1 MTEREWLIALNMIPE
16 IRPRTVTRLLEA
28 FGSTEGIFKAPEEHL
43 RQVEGITPKLAAVL
57 IAYGRRE
64 AAVAEETRR
73 AEAAGCAMVTRLDE
87 EFPETLRNIPD
98 PPPVLY
104 VKGNWVPEDAV
115 AVAIVGSR
123 RASLYGQQT
132 AQRLGYELASRGVT
146 VVSGFARGIDAA
158 AHRGALQAHGRTL
171 AVWGSGLDELYP
183 PEHGELADQ
192 IVQHGALISEYPMGS
207 LPIAYHFPQRNR
219 LISGLSLGV
228 VVVEAAHRSGA
239 LITVDCALEQGREV
253 FAVPGNIDALTSQ
266 GTHHLLKQGARLVT
280 SVDDILEEL
289 RLEPIRS
296 SGTIEREAQPHGDWS
311 EEEQQ
316 LLSKIRRDAPLDIET
331 LAGATGL
338 PPSRCIAS
346 LLHLELKH
354 AVKQLPGQRF
364 VRT

>member
-1 MTEREWLIALNMIPE
+1 
-16 IRPRTVTRLLEA
+16 
-28 FGSTEGIFKAPEEHL
+28 
-43 RQVEGITPKLAAVL
+43 
-57 IAYGRRE
+57 
-64 AAVAEETRR
+64 
-73 AEAAGCAMVTRLDE
+73 
-87 EFPETLRNIPD
+87 
-98 PPPVLY
+98 
-104 VKGNWVPEDAV
+104 
-115 AVAIVGSR
+115 
-123 RASLYGQQT
+123 
-132 AQRLGYELASRGVT
+132 
-146 VVSGFARGIDAA
+146 
-158 AHRGALQAHGRTL
+158 
-171 AVWGSGLDELYP
+171 LYP
-183 PEHGELADQ
+183 PEHRELADQ

-280 SVDDILEEL
+280 SIEDILEEL
-289 RLEPIRS
+289 RLKPIRS
-296 SGTIEREAQPHGDWS
+296 SIPTEQATQPSPHGDWS

-338 PPSRCIAS
+338 LPARCIAS
-346 LLHLELKH
+346 LLQLELKH

-364 VRT
+364 IRAS